1 MRRRARRWSG
11 RLRWR
16 RAIRLRT
23 IIWARC
29 RPGLIEQAEHQLRL
43 AIRADPNVAAS
54 HNELGRVLL
63 RRGARHE
70 AEASFR
76 RAIALDRTLPFSHAN
91 LALALGAQGRAGEAA
106 TAARA
111 ALAAIGGIGTTVRED
126 NLDLLDLIACAL
138 DDASETADALRLFK
152 ATMAFKSEPRR
163 AIWAIYP
170 ARRACDWEFAAR
182 LERQACRVEEVAG
195 PVDESAP
202 WRLLFLAGASAEQQL
217 ATARRS
223 AQRVMDLHVRPVS
236 AATRASERE

>member
-106 TAARA
+106 AAARA
-111 ALAAIGGIGTTVRED
+111 ALAAIGGIETTVRED
-126 NLDLLDLIACAL
+126 NLDLFDLIAMAL
-138 DDASETADALRLFK
+138 DDADETADAVALFK
-152 ATMAFKSEPRR
+152 AIVAFKNERSGRSVRHGARVTGSLRR
-163 AIWAIYP
+163 AWRRKHVGSAKSKGRSKRVWRGDCCRSL
-170 ARRACDWEFAAR
+170 ARAPRSSSRQRYGAHGGSRTRFHAR
-182 LERQACRVEEVAG
+182 
-195 PVDESAP
+195 
-202 WRLLFLAGASAEQQL
+202 
-217 ATARRS
+217 
-223 AQRVMDLHVRPVS
+223 
-236 AATRASERE
+236 